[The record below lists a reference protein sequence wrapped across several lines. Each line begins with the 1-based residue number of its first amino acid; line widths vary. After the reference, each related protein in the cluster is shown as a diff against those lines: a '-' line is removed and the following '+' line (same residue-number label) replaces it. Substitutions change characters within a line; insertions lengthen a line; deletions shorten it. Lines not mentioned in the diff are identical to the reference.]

1 MIISRTPFRISFVG
15 GGTDLRSYY
24 ATGFGSVVSITIDK
38 YIYITVNKRFDSS
51 LRIGYSK
58 TEIVDDVEQIA
69 HPIVRECLKLTGI
82 TKGIEITSIAD
93 IPAGTGLG
101 SSSSFT
107 VGLLNAL
114 YTYRGEQASSDFLAR
129 MACHVEMDI
138 LGEPIGKQ
146 DQYAAAYGGLN
157 FFRFN
162 ADETVQCLPLDLHNK
177 RQEGLNKKLLL
188 FYLGTTRSASDIL
201 AVQNRETPDKLMF
214 LDKMRDQA
222 CQLQELLL
230 HSTKLQGLGEILH
243 QGWNLKRQVNHLI
256 SNDVIEAYYDKALKA
271 GAGGGKLLGAGGGGF
286 LLFYC
291 EEEKQQLVREALK
304 ELREVDFRISR
315 HGSRIIYLGDE

>member
-24 ATGFGSVVSITIDK
+24 ATGFGAVVSITIDK

-51 LRIGYSK
+51 LRISYSK
-58 TEIVDDVEQIA
+58 TEIVDDVEKVV

-82 TKGIEITSIAD
+82 TQGIEITSIAD

-114 YTYRGEQASSDFLAR
+114 YTYKGEQPSSDFLAQ
-129 MACHVEMDI
+129 MACHVEVDI

-157 FFRFN
+157 QFRFY
-162 ADETVQCLPLDLHNK
+162 ADETVQNVSMDIRTK
-177 RQEGLNKKLLL
+177 QIDALNKKLLL

-201 AVQNRETPDKLMF
+201 AVQNRETLDKLAF
-214 LDKMRDQA
+214 LDQMRDQA
-222 CQLQELLL
+222 CEFQENLQ
-230 HSTKLQGLGEILH
+230 HSERMPDIGKILH
-243 QGWNLKRQVNHLI
+243 QGWVLKRQVNPRT
-256 SNDVIEAYYDKALKA
+256 SNEAIENFYRRALEA
-271 GAGGGKLLGAGGGGF
+271 GASGGKLLGAGGGGF

-291 EEEKQQLVREALK
+291 EEEHQRSVREALN